1 MITIDKKAL
10 CCGCTA
16 CEQICPKH
24 CIVMQNDEE
33 GFAYPIIDLEMCV
46 NCGMCEKVCPII
58 NNKKWKND
66 PKGYASYNKDEE
78 DRKHSSSG
86 GVFSLLARQ
95 ILLDGGIVFGAV
107 MSEDCR
113 RVQHISIANIE
124 DLTYLQGSKYVQSE
138 IGKTYIETK
147 EYLQKGKKVLF
158 SGTPCEIAGLKTFLQ
173 RNYENLFC
181 MDVVCHGVPSTK
193 VWEKYIDYRE
203 QCAGSNVK
211 RVFFRNKQWGW
222 KKFSILFEFSNN
234 TLYKS
239 DLTKDMFMRMFLQN
253 LCLRPSCYECVFK
266 GKKRN
271 SDITLADFWGC
282 GSVCPDMDDDKG
294 LSLVLINSLAGENL
308 FNQIKD
314 RIVYRAVVLEEAIKG
329 NKLLVQSCKEPAM
342 RGEFMKQFNKYEFPT
357 LAKLYLRSP
366 TIIERIKEMVPNRVK
381 GHFHR
386 ILWRFNHIIKN
397 KSDSIK
403 S

>member
-1 MITIDKKAL
+1 MITIEKKSL

-24 CIVMQNDEE
+24 CIVMQSDEE
-33 GFAYPIIDLEMCV
+33 GFTYPIANLERCI
-46 NCGMCEKVCPII
+46 NCGLCERVCPIV
-58 NNKKWKND
+58 NKKKSNNV
-66 PKGYASYNKDEE
+66 PKGYATYNKDEE
-78 DRKHSSSG
+78 ERKHSSSG

-124 DLTYLQGSKYVQSE
+124 DLAYLQGSKYVQSD

-181 MDVVCHGVPSTK
+181 IDVVCHGVPSPK

-203 QCAGSNVK
+203 QCASSNAKWVY
-211 RVFFRNKQWGW
+211 FRNKQWGW
-222 KKFSILFEFSNN
+222 KRYSIWIKFSNN
-234 TLYKS
+234 TLYKCVR
-239 DLTKDMFMRMFLQN
+239 TKDMFMQMFLQN

-266 GKKRN
+266 GEKRN
-271 SDITLADFWGC
+271 SDITLADFWNC
-282 GSVCPDMDDDKG
+282 GSICPELDDNKG
-294 LSLVLINSLAGENL
+294 LSLILIHSEKGEALFDIIKEKTISQTVELNGVIEKNFSLM
-308 FNQIKD
+308 
-314 RIVYRAVVLEEAIKG
+314 
-329 NKLLVQSCKEPAM
+329 QSCRKPEK
-342 RGEFMKQFNKYEFPT
+342 REQFMQSIDDVALVKLGKMYLQRPSTVEKLKQIIPDNIKRNIY
-357 LAKLYLRSP
+357 KLW
-366 TIIERIKEMVPNRVK
+366 KV
-381 GHFHR
+381 H
-386 ILWRFNHIIKN
+386 
-397 KSDSIK
+397 
-403 S
+403 